1 MNKTHIKARYIA
13 LTLSSLALVISL
25 FMASCSKEEVVGMPV
40 IKSVRLTDP
49 ATAGQSLTSTTLG
62 KGLVIEGTNLGTTK
76 RVYLNDFEYVINP
89 VYATDNN
96 IVLVIDDKTPTVA
109 TDPKVTNKIRVVTAG
124 GEASYDFT
132 ILPPAP
138 IIDSLSNEF
147 ANVGD
152 KITLYGSYFFFIDK
166 VVFPGNVA
174 ATSVVPA
181 TDGKTCVVTVPAGAT
196 TAGNISM
203 TTKSGTSANTAY
215 TSFRDA
221 SGVFLDFDKKNTLA
235 PWGPMPIV
243 ANASKNSAISNLT
256 GDYLWWNQQGVVA
269 GSGWES
275 NLATP
280 IAGNASNWPAIADN
294 TPLTDLELRFE
305 LNVNGVWK
313 SGQVEINM
321 GAWALGKYYWS
332 PWTAKADK
340 QINTNGWT
348 TFRIP
353 LINTPFKTATYA
365 DIKGKEIDLFF
376 QNTNPEKGGVK
387 VDVNWGWDN
396 FRIVKIK

>member
-132 ILPPAP
+132 ILPPTP

-166 VVFPGNVA
+166 VVFPL
-174 ATSVVPA
+174 S
-181 TDGKTCVVTVPAGAT
+181 
-196 TAGNISM
+196 I
-203 TTKSGTSANTAY
+203 
-215 TSFRDA
+215 
-221 SGVFLDFDKKNTLA
+221 KK
-235 PWGPMPIV
+235 
-243 ANASKNSAISNLT
+243 K
-256 GDYLWWNQQGVVA
+256 
-269 GSGWES
+269 
-275 NLATP
+275 
-280 IAGNASNWPAIADN
+280 
-294 TPLTDLELRFE
+294 
-305 LNVNGVWK
+305 
-313 SGQVEINM
+313 
-321 GAWALGKYYWS
+321 
-332 PWTAKADK
+332 
-340 QINTNGWT
+340 
-348 TFRIP
+348 
-353 LINTPFKTATYA
+353 
-365 DIKGKEIDLFF
+365 
-376 QNTNPEKGGVK
+376 
-387 VDVNWGWDN
+387 
-396 FRIVKIK
+396 